1 MRREDLD
8 EVVGILRE
16 AYKKFKEPVVT
27 EVAKDKDPYK
37 VLISTVLSLR
47 TKDETTKEA
56 SLRLFERAPDIFK
69 LKELSEEEIEKLIYP
84 VGFYKTKAK
93 NLKKIA
99 KIIVDKY
106 DGVVPSDLDEL
117 LKLPNVGRKTANLV
131 LAKGYNIPA
140 ICVDIH
146 VHRISNRLGLVKTK
160 TPIET
165 EFALSKI
172 LPKKYWIEFNDLLVP
187 FGQNIC
193 RPTSPFCSRCPIY
206 DFCDRVGVQ
215 RWR

>member
-69 LKELSEEEIEKLIYP
+69 LKELSEEEIKKLIYP

>member
-1 MRREDLD
+1 MKKEDID
-8 EVVGILRE
+8 EVVRILKE
-16 AYKKFKEPVVT
+16 AYKSFKEPVVT

-37 VLISTVLSLR
+37 VLVSTVLSLR

-56 SLRLFERAPDIFK
+56 SLRLFERAPDIFT
-69 LKELSEEEIEKLIYP
+69 LKQLKQEEIEKLIYP

-99 KIIVDKY
+99 QIIVDEY
-106 DGVVPSDLDEL
+106 DGVVPSNLNDL
-117 LKLPNVGRKTANLV
+117 LKLPNVGLKTANLV

-160 TPIET
+160 APEET
-165 EFALSKI
+165 EVALSNI

-193 RPTSPFCSRCPIY
+193 RPTSPFCSKCPIY

-215 RWR
+215 KWR

>member
-16 AYKKFKEPVVT
+16 AYKEFREPVVT